1 MGITLYTRW
10 PLWVRGKATAAF
22 DIKNRNS
29 MTSQKSRGGSA
40 ELCTIW
46 TLPEINNKKRKRQS
60 WAGKEVGTKTMW
72 VPLAQGA
79 FIYGTHMTRNI
90 TANNTTNT
98 CTFPQHPTA
107 LPKKISN
114 KCHTNQ
120 SEVAKPLNKQTDK
133 LLGSGRESSTR
144 KYPHSSHVLFLSAVC
159 FVVLPLCA
167 WRVPEI
173 VIFPACCRRRA
184 SSRARKKLAVD
195 RLKV

>member
-1 MGITLYTRW
+1 
-10 PLWVRGKATAAF
+10 
-22 DIKNRNS
+22 

-72 VPLAQGA
+72 VPLAKGA

-144 KYPHSSHVLFLSAVC
+144 KSGLSSFFARS
-159 FVVLPLCA
+159 FPLCRLFCPSPPLCVKSA
-167 WRVPEI
+167 KNSY
-173 VIFPACCRRRA
+173 FSACCRRWA
-184 SSRARKKLAVD
+184 SSRAH
-195 RLKV
+195 